1 MLASLEAQHHR
12 QQKRT
17 THKTVGTLQAA
28 STPALGSSAL
38 DPVHFNLSPKDQFSS
53 SRRRAYRPTIL
64 HHPAISTIWGSHRP
78 QQGPFESDHGDKPDN
93 MPLRG
98 RLEEKRPSDAL
109 PLFPVCARRG
119 LADSRG
125 AVKQSVWHKVT
136 STAICMFQAVIP
148 SLWLTG
154 PAGADWKCAQPHN
167 ACLLSSACPKAEGLC
182 YGCSSL

>member
-12 QQKRT
+12 QEKRT

-28 STPALGSSAL
+28 STPAPGPQPLT
-38 DPVHFNLSPKDQFSS
+38 LSTLACLLRTNSP
-53 SRRRAYRPTIL
+53 PTIL
-64 HHPAISTIWGSHRP
+64 HHLAISTIWGSHRP

-98 RLEEKRPSDAL
+98 RLEEKGPSDAL

-136 STAICMFQAVIP
+136 STVICMFQAVIP

-167 ACLLSSACPKAEGLC
+167 ACLLSSACPKAEGLH
-182 YGCSSL
+182 YGCSLL